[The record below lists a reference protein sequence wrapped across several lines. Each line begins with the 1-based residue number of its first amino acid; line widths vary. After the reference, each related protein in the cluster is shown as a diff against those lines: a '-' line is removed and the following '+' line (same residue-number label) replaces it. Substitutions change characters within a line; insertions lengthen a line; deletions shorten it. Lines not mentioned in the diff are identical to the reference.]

1 MQSLQQQLPAAAVI
15 NQSVDSDC
23 FTDMAQMSAAL
34 KAQSKEY
41 SKSAE
46 KLYRSAVFQ
55 KYLPV
60 IVIVGIILLVL
71 LFRWL
76 YSK

>member
-1 MQSLQQQLPAAAVI
+1 
-15 NQSVDSDC
+15 
-23 FTDMAQMSAAL
+23 MAQMSAAL

-46 KLYRSAVFQ
+46 KLFRSAVFQ
-55 KYLPV
+55 KYLPC
-60 IVIVGIILLVL
+60 IVLAGVVFLIV

-76 YSK
+76 YSGK

>member
-1 MQSLQQQLPAAAVI
+1 
-15 NQSVDSDC
+15 
-23 FTDMAQMSAAL
+23 MAEMSAAL

-41 SKSAE
+41 SKSAQ

-60 IVIVGIILLVL
+60 VVIAAIVLLVL

-76 YSK
+76 YS

>member
-1 MQSLQQQLPAAAVI
+1 MQ
-15 NQSVDSDC
+15 
-23 FTDMAQMSAAL
+23 QMSAAL

-41 SKSAE
+41 SKSAQ

-60 IVIVGIILLVL
+60 LVLVGVVLLIL

-76 YSK
+76 YKR

>member
-1 MQSLQQQLPAAAVI
+1 MQAQSQLTSLVH
-15 NQSVDSDC
+15 NDC
-23 FTDMAQMSAAL
+23 AHWRADMQQMSAAL

-41 SKSAE
+41 SKSAQ

-60 IVIVGIILLVL
+60 LVLVGVVLLIL

-76 YSK
+76 YKR